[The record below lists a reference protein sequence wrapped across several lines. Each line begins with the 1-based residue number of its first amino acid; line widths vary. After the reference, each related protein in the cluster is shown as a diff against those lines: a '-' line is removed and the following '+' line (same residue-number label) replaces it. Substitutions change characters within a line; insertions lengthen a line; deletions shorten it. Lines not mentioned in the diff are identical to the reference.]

1 MPRLLR
7 QRTEPALS
15 VDLAEIVVTF
25 DAWLKKL
32 KTLSLLL
39 RLSLTWRLLP
49 ANLAFC
55 DILRIFEQNPN
66 GTPQRQIAR
75 NGEKP
80 QALPKS

>member
-1 MPRLLR
+1 M
-7 QRTEPALS
+7 
-15 VDLAEIVVTF
+15 AEEIENTISTPETVPDMEVVT
-25 DAWLKKL
+25 
-32 KTLSLLL
+32 
-39 RLSLTWRLLP
+39 RY
-49 ANLAFC
+49 LAFC